1 MASTRVFPSVS
12 AFRCPTLPCL
22 LGYTC
27 GFSVENYGISLCRL
41 WDLGCLYRMGNVSEL
56 IWRPQRQK
64 GEPLLDS
71 Q

>member
-27 GFSVENYGISLCRL
+27 DFSVENYGISLCKL
-41 WDLGCLYRMGNVSEL
+41 WDLG
-56 IWRPQRQK
+56 
-64 GEPLLDS
+64 
-71 Q
+71 